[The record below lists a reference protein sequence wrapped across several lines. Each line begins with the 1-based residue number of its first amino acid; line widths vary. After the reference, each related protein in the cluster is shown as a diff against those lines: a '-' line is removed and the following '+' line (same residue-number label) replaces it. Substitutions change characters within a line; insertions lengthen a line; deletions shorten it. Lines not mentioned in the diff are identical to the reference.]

1 MKNLVENNLVRFM
14 RIVKKKDGMHAIFKA
29 TGMKGGAQFSA
40 TISVDMSAVEVS
52 ATDPLEKII
61 EHCAGVAIKEFKKS
75 ELQFEGLAM
84 V

>member
-1 MKNLVENNLVRFM
+1 M

-29 TGMKGGAQFSA
+29 TGLKGGVQFSA

-52 ATDPLEKII
+52 ATDTLEKII
-61 EHCAGVAIKEFKKS
+61 EHCASSAIKEFKKS
-75 ELQFEGLAM
+75 ELQFEGMAA